1 MKQLFL
7 LSTILLTLCS
17 CDEVGIEMLTTTKH
31 LVVLPE
37 DKMYDCPLVD
47 RFPDAS
53 MLTDIQVAEFIVKL
67 HSSNVR
73 CHNSINAIRKFL
85 EDAKKT
91 TEQGNNSE

>member
-17 CDEVGIEMLTTTKH
+17 CDGVGTEMLTTTKH

-91 TEQGNNSE
+91 AEQGNNSE

>member
-1 MKQLFL
+1 
-7 LSTILLTLCS
+7 
-17 CDEVGIEMLTTTKH
+17 MLTTTKH